1 MKNDFP
7 VWETQFVSL
16 LLGRRILKRLLTYI
30 EVNAFFNVM
39 KKRRKMKD
47 KLIQMMYH
55 NGKLQKNAIELK
67 KSIDTVSDF
76 LDKSIK
82 KKK

>member
-1 MKNDFP
+1 
-7 VWETQFVSL
+7 
-16 LLGRRILKRLLTYI
+16 
-30 EVNAFFNVM
+30 M

-67 KSIDTVSDF
+67 KSIDTVSDL
-76 LDKSIK
+76 LDKSTK